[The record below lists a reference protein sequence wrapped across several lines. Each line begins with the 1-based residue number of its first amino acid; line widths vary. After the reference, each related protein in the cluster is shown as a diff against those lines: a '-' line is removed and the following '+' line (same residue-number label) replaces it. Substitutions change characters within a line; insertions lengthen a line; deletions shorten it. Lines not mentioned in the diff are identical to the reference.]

1 MRVVGS
7 CARPPAPSALLFP
20 HTAAGTTA
28 RLRRGRIAR
37 EPRAGRSE
45 AGLELAFKDEVGPGH
60 PAFVP
65 PLAPAAPAAP
75 APNADS
81 GTRDEVPSL
90 PSAPQQLLY
99 KRAPRAGPCPAARR
113 RGRLRAKPD
122 GRRARAQAREALA
135 AASRGLLPVQALLE
149 APPPP
154 PFPAVAPTHVPTVHS
169 LCYPCRHF

>member
-60 PAFVP
+60 PRLCA
-65 PLAPAAPAAP
+65 
-75 APNADS
+75 
-81 GTRDEVPSL
+81 
-90 PSAPQQLLY
+90 SA
-99 KRAPRAGPCPAARR
+99 GARGA
-113 RGRLRAKPD
+113 RG
-122 GRRARAQAREALA
+122 ARAQRRQRDA
-135 AASRGLLPVQALLE
+135 
-149 APPPP
+149 
-154 PFPAVAPTHVPTVHS
+154 
-169 LCYPCRHF
+169 